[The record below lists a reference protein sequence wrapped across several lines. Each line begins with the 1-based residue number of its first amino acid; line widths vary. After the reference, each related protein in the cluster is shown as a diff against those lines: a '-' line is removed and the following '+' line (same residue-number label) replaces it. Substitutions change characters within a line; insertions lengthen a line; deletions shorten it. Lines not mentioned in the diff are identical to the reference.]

1 VSKNKVKV
9 ELFVPLGSCVC
20 HYSGLM
26 EKVSRATSKYNDSVD
41 VQIKSNTSKEA
52 REYDVLGSSC
62 VVVDGVLKL
71 SGDFDE
77 AELERAI
84 VEKTASTV

>member
-1 VSKNKVKV
+1 MCVS
-9 ELFVPLGSCVC
+9 LLGVD
-20 HYSGLM
+20 

-77 AELERAI
+77 AELRKSNSREDRI
-84 VEKTASTV
+84 YRVKGP